1 LNVQRVGHG
10 KLGGAR
16 QVVDDEV
23 DEVFLRDLVA
33 HLARGL
39 RVPGLLVAEPL
50 TLHALV
56 HLHLVGRVGDAVAA
70 QDLTQVLG
78 LVDEALRRLTEREG
92 VVLVR
97 QLGMTASHFDGFEAD
112 FIAFLEIGGSNSRNV
127 KSGRPEVRHG
137 QDHDQQDHG
146 YLYVH
151 HFAFCIVFIVQLSY
165 NFDGE
170 FTVLAY

>member
-50 TLHALV
+50 TLHAL
-56 HLHLVGRVGDAVAA
+56 
-70 QDLTQVLG
+70 
-78 LVDEALRRLTEREG
+78 
-92 VVLVR
+92 
-97 QLGMTASHFDGFEAD
+97 LGMTASHFDGFEAD